1 MASREERIEQLRR
14 AEASHLARHAKLA
27 EQRRAVARELA
38 AIESDMRQE
47 ELAYRAALDERRE
60 LLTQANQSRLR
71 AW

>member
-14 AEASHLARHAKLA
+14 AEASHLARHAKLS

-60 LLTQANQSRLR
+60 LLAQANQSRLR